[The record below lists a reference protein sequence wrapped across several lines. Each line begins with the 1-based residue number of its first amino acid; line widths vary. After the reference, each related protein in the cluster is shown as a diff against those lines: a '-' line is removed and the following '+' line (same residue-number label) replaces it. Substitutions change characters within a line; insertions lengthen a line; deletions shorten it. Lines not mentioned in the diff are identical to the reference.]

1 MEQQFISPIKTL
13 HGTNPETLQGDYI
26 RAMQKVREAIEC
38 FNTIEFNGRDYA
50 NFETFCKA
58 KDNSKNKHNEH
69 KHLNF
74 SSRKNFL
81 NSWKHQH
88 QLERR

>member
-58 KDNSKNKHNEH
+58 KDERNQMLTNLCHVYEY
-69 KHLNF
+69 
-74 SSRKNFL
+74 
-81 NSWKHQH
+81 
-88 QLERR
+88 LEDVASNIQF